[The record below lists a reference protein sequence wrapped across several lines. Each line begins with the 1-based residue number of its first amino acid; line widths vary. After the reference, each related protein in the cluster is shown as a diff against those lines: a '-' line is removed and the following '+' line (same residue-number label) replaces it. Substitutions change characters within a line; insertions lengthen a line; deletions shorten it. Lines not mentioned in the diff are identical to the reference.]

1 MIGFLN
7 ICLTLK
13 RESIWRFWYNRRKE
27 VSRMSEKEMLEKI
40 LQITQQTQQSIQ
52 EIRENLVEINERR
65 TKVNNLEE
73 RVKNIENNMARQKD
87 LMYYTLKIAEHD
99 REIFGLK
106 QN

>member
-1 MIGFLN
+1 
-7 ICLTLK
+7 
-13 RESIWRFWYNRRKE
+13 
-27 VSRMSEKEMLEKI
+27 MSEKEMLEKI
-40 LQITQQTQQSIQ
+40 LEITQQTQLSIQ
-52 EIRENLVEINERR
+52 EIRENLSKMNERK

-73 RVKNIENNMARQKD
+73 RIKNIEDTMARQKD